1 MITAL
6 IVDDEIPAQESLTK
20 LLQRFCKN
28 VEIVGVAS
36 NVNEAIE
43 LCLEKRPQLLFLD
56 IQMPSG
62 SGFDILEKTTFIEKQ
77 VIFTTAYSNH
87 AIEAIKANA
96 IDYLLK
102 PIEIQELVKAV
113 EKAIKNNQK
122 INLPTEEK
130 SLDKIAIPTLD
141 GTYFYNK
148 SEIIRAEADSNYT
161 EIHLTNGKKVVS
173 SKTLKE
179 IELVLLTSSFIRV
192 HKSHLINL
200 NFIKKYIKGDGG
212 MLVLNDDSMIPV
224 SRSHKDE
231 LTKLF

>member
-6 IVDDEIPAQESLTK
+6 IVDDEIPAQESLSK

-28 VEIVGVAS
+28 VEIIGIAS
-36 NVNEAIE
+36 SVDEAVE

-96 IDYLLK
+96 VDYLLK

-113 EKAIKNNQK
+113 EKAIKNSQK
-122 INLPTEEK
+122 NSQPTEER
-130 SLDKIAIPTLD
+130 SLDKIAIPTLE

-161 EIHLTNGKKVVS
+161 ELHLVNGKKIVS

-179 IELVLLTSSFIRV
+179 IEISLAKTTFIRV
-192 HKSHLINL
+192 HKSHLINI

-212 MLVLNDDSMIPV
+212 IIVLNDDSMIPV